1 MKANEVISSFYLQG
15 ALCMGPRFSL
25 CSRYCWMIFGR
36 TSAHLFTRMKVGH
49 GWTPIRKIVTFSW
62 NWQPK
67 NSGKLMKCKWKGAS
81 RCISAI
87 LIQEAVP
94 NHFLV
99 DIGNPPKLR
108 NWDWYV
114 SLRTAM
120 NTGRVWQAPFS
131 LSPRTVEDISS
142 ISCRTWDFGFYAHA
156 TCRISGRQAEELQ
169 RKALAG
175 RETQLG
181 ADHPETLESISHL
194 AVVLQQQG
202 KLDEAG
208 PRSLGWREVV
218 FLEPEG
224 KAWMLPCFPLF
235 LDSNLRVFFAH
246 ETMWQVIH
254 LCIHLSFVE
263 VIFVYIIL
271 ICFCF
276 PHLLTMCPPSAKTHE
291 V

>member
-1 MKANEVISSFYLQG
+1 
-15 ALCMGPRFSL
+15 
-25 CSRYCWMIFGR
+25 
-36 TSAHLFTRMKVGH
+36 
-49 GWTPIRKIVTFSW
+49 
-62 NWQPK
+62 
-67 NSGKLMKCKWKGAS
+67 MKCKF
-81 RCISAI
+81 SAI

-142 ISCRTWDFGFYAHA
+142 ISCRTWDFGLYAHA

-194 AVVLQQQG
+194 AVVLEELG

-208 PRSLGWREVV
+208 LRSLGWREVA

-235 LDSNLRVFFAH
+235 LDSNFRVIYCPWNDV
-246 ETMWQVIH
+246 TSD
-254 LCIHLSFVE
+254 SFMHSSIICWSDFCLYYTYLLLFPTPPDHVPAFSKNSWSIVTLHQPFKRVRHVTSEDFSRFTIAEGNCMACE
-263 VIFVYIIL
+263 VTL
-271 ICFCF
+271 ENRQ
-276 PHLLTMCPPSAKTHE
+276 HSDANPSQWRPMK
-291 V
+291 

>member
-1 MKANEVISSFYLQG
+1 M
-15 ALCMGPRFSL
+15 C
-25 CSRYCWMIFGR
+25 
-36 TSAHLFTRMKVGH
+36 
-49 GWTPIRKIVTFSW
+49 KIVTFSW

-67 NSGKLMKCKWKGAS
+67 KSGKLMKSKWKGAS
-81 RCISAI
+81 RCILAI

-99 DIGNPPKLR
+99 EIGNPPKLR

-120 NTGRVWQAPFS
+120 NTGRAWQAPFS
-131 LSPRTVEDISS
+131 LSPRTVEDIVRLFPLS
-142 ISCRTWDFGFYAHA
+142 RPWGFGFYAHA

-181 ADHPETLESISHL
+181 ADHPETLVSIGNL
-194 AVVLQQQG
+194 AAVLQQQG

-208 PRSLGWREVV
+208 RRSLGWREVT

-224 KAWMLPCFPLF
+224 KAWMLSYFPLF
-235 LDSNLRVFFAH
+235 
-246 ETMWQVIH
+246 T
-254 LCIHLSFVE
+254 
-263 VIFVYIIL
+263 IL
-271 ICFCF
+271 GW
-276 PHLLTMCPPSAKTHE
+276 
-291 V
+291 